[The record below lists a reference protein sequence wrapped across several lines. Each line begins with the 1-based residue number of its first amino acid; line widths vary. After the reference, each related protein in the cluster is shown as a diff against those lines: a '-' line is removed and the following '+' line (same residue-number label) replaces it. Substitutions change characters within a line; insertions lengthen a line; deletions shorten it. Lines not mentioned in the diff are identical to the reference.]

1 MALQGI
7 LVPFVSQVGEVS
19 PNCQNFSRQILDTG
33 KSWNVQ
39 SVLAAESLFLIIF
52 KEKILVC
59 STKII
64 PLWPTK
70 IIPVCP
76 AKIAKLVTLFN
87 KWHGERQ
94 TFYVWRMNT
103 NSRFNLSAGVEMY
116 LCSSPKNY
124 FKISNLSASVDQS
137 LIKSDISS
145 CEYCQWRSTF
155 NLHLILNFV
164 FWRIWD
170 CKNS

>member
-1 MALQGI
+1 MLEWRCKAFWCPLCRKLGKYH
-7 LVPFVSQVGEVS
+7 
-19 PNCQNFSRQILDTG
+19 QIVKTFPG
-33 KSWNVQ
+33 KFLTQESHEMYTVQ
-39 SVLAAESLFLIIF
+39 SVLAGESSFFLIIF

-64 PLWPTK
+64 PLCPTK

-145 CEYCQWRSTF
+145 CEYCQ
-155 NLHLILNFV
+155 
-164 FWRIWD
+164 
-170 CKNS
+170 

>member
-39 SVLAAESLFLIIF
+39 SLLAPESLFL
-52 KEKILVC
+52 KYVTEKIPV
-59 STKII
+59 
-64 PLWPTK
+64 WPSK

-76 AKIAKLVTLFN
+76 SKIAKFVTLFN

-164 FWRIWD
+164 FEEFETV
-170 CKNS
+170 KTHKGFT